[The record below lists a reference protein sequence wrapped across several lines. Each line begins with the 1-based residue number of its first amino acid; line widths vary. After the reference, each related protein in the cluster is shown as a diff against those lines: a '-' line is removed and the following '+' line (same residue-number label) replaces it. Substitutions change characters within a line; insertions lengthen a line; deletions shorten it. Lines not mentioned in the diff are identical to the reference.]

1 MPVVLPSR
9 SRRVYAAA
17 LILYLSF
24 LAFVLL
30 QPQPSLAVGTVGRFD
45 EWLAAFGAPPVLTV
59 PGRVEM
65 VLNAVM
71 FAPAAALAS
80 LTWPQV
86 HWANWVA
93 YGFIGSG
100 LVELVQGVI
109 LPARSAEFVDVVA
122 NTTGAL
128 VGALLALAVRRRRP
142 E

>member
-1 MPVVLPSR
+1 MPAMPSQT

-17 LILYLSF
+17 LTLYLTF

-30 QPQPSLAVGTVGRFD
+30 QPQPSLAAGTVGRFD
-45 EWLAAFGAPPVLTV
+45 QWLAAIGAPPVLTV

-65 VLNAVM
+65 VLNAIM
-71 FAPAAALAS
+71 FAPATALAS

-100 LVELVQGVI
+100 LVELVQGVV

-128 VGALLALAVRRRRP
+128 VGALVALAVRRGLV

>member
-1 MPVVLPSR
+1 
-9 SRRVYAAA
+9 
-17 LILYLSF
+17 
-24 LAFVLL
+24 
-30 QPQPSLAVGTVGRFD
+30 
-45 EWLAAFGAPPVLTV
+45 
-59 PGRVEM
+59 
-65 VLNAVM
+65 
-71 FAPAAALAS
+71 

-93 YGFIGSG
+93 YGFLGSG

-128 VGALLALAVRRRRP
+128 VGALVALAVRRRRP